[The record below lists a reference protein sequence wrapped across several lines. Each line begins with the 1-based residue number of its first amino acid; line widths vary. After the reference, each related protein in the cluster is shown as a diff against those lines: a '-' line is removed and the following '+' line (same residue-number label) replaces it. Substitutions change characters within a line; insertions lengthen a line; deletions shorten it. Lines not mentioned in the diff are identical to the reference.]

1 MVTYSPKG
9 TTARRDLS
17 RPENQIK
24 RDGVELSSF
33 CPRFHRA
40 IELVGRRWT
49 GAIIRTLLSGPRRF
63 NEIAA
68 DVPGLSDRL
77 LSERL
82 RELENEGVLRRVVDA
97 GSPVRVAYELTQAGA
112 ELDATIRALSA
123 WAERWVGAPADDAA
137 APHA

>member
-1 MVTYSPKG
+1 M
-9 TTARRDLS
+9 
-17 RPENQIK
+17 

-82 RELENEGVLRRVVDA
+82 RELESEGVLRRVVDA
-97 GSPVRVAYELTQAGA
+97 GTPIRVAYELTQAGA
-112 ELDATIRALSA
+112 ELDETIRALSS
-123 WAERWVGAPADDAA
+123 WAQRWVDPASEEAA
-137 APHA
+137 LQDTPSQR